1 LKNGHDW
8 LQGRANAAGVIYTL
22 LHMTGSFRFNKT
34 RTQLSQATLALVTLG
49 FALSSPAALAES
61 VSASPAPAAAAPAQ
75 SSNAEGAGTAP
86 TAGEKPVLDPGQY
99 FGKAKAGYQAA
110 KEAPEIC
117 AKLFCYCGCDLTDDH
132 GSLLD
137 CFTSDHGVDCYIC
150 QEEALVALK
159 MKQQGKSLA
168 EIQKVVDLAYTKEY
182 PWDENSPAYKKYL
195 AAKLWQG
202 SARAELDKAR
212 SQGGASSAKDL
223 VKGKLPTTT
232 GKTSGGATGANPNAK
247 RESAAGGGMSA
258 VEAAKRATKG
268 ACCGHHPDK

>member
-1 LKNGHDW
+1 
-8 LQGRANAAGVIYTL
+8 
-22 LHMTGSFRFNKT
+22 MTRNHFHF
-34 RTQLSQATLALVTLG
+34 LAQATLGLAAVG
-49 FALSSPAALAES
+49 FVISDAPALAD
-61 VSASPAPAAAAPAQ
+61 PAAAPIAAAAATTGTAEASSTAPA
-75 SSNAEGAGTAP
+75 
-86 TAGEKPVLDPGQY
+86 AGEKPVLDPGKY

-132 GSLLD
+132 SSLLD

-202 SARAELDKAR
+202 SARAELDKTR
-212 SQGGASSAKDL
+212 SQGDASSAKDL
-223 VKGKLPTTT
+223 VKGKPTSSS
-232 GKTSGGATGANPNAK
+232 GKTSGGATGASMNAK
-247 RESAAGGGMSA
+247 SKTSTAAPLSAAD
-258 VEAAKRATKG
+258 AAKRATKG
-268 ACCGHHPDK
+268 SCCGHHPSK